1 MEMKSS
7 TILNTLMFV
16 DFSISFKFSKMF
28 GVRKRW
34 QYTGARSLF
43 SKEFKISS
51 NCETVKGRKLLLS
64 CWEMLLF
71 NTSCQITMSVVSERS
86 FESKFCTIFFGFFM
100 LGLRLR
106 PGIEKILSLYRVF
119 SSMVKVSRAWCE
131 ELAAKMKT
139 KRVFLTNQSYF

>member
-1 MEMKSS
+1 MKSS

-86 FESKFCTIFFGFFM
+86 FKSKFCTIFFGFFM

-131 ELAAKMKT
+131 ELT
-139 KRVFLTNQSYF
+139 SG